1 MSDIWAYTE
10 YLAKVRQENKELFSK
25 CQKCGKPAT
34 DIEADGY
41 KIYPV
46 CKAHINTPSK
56 SQSNLE

>member
-25 CQKCGKPAT
+25 CQECGKPAT

-46 CKAHINTPSK
+46 CKAHINTHVEPK
-56 SQSNLE
+56 SNLE